1 MTMCID
7 FNHLE
12 LTSMF
17 KRTKQVLRKI
27 WAESTI
33 CWDPAPSPF
42 DKRKFTGWTD
52 VAKALAKD
60 IKEAVQKA

>member
-1 MTMCID
+1 
-7 FNHLE
+7 
-12 LTSMF
+12 MF
-17 KRTKQVLRKI
+17 KRTKQVLEKI
-27 WAESTI
+27 RAESSI
-33 CWDPAPSPF
+33 YWDPAPSPF

>member
-1 MTMCID
+1 
-7 FNHLE
+7 
-12 LTSMF
+12 MF
-17 KRTKQVLRKI
+17 KRTKQVLRII

-33 CWDPAPSPF
+33 YWDPAPSPF

>member
-1 MTMCID
+1 
-7 FNHLE
+7 
-12 LTSMF
+12 MF
-17 KRTKQVLRKI
+17 KRTKQVLQLI

-33 CWDPAPSPF
+33 CIDPAPHPF

-60 IKEAVQKA
+60 IKEAMQ

>member
-1 MTMCID
+1 MTMYID

-17 KRTKQVLRKI
+17 KRTKQVLEKI
-27 WAESTI
+27 RAESSI
-33 CWDPAPSPF
+33 YWDPAPSPF

>member
-1 MTMCID
+1 MILQLY
-7 FNHLE
+7 FNHLK
-12 LTSMF
+12 LTTMF
-17 KRTKQVLRKI
+17 KRTKQVLQLI

-33 CWDPAPSPF
+33 CIDPAPHPF

-60 IKEAVQKA
+60 IKEAMQ

>member
-1 MTMCID
+1 MTKYID

-33 CWDPAPSPF
+33 YWDPAPSPF